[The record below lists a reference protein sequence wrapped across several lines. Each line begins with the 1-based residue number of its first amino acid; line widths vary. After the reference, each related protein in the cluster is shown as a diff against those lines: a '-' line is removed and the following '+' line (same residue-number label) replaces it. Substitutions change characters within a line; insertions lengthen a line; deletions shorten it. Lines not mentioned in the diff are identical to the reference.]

1 MKKVLTMVIALAF
14 AVLLTGTI
22 AAQDDSLAEHARQVR
37 KDKTGRPA
45 AKKVY
50 TDDDVPHIDKLS
62 EIPSTPSD
70 EAKAESAKTG
80 ESGSPAKAG
89 EAKPAGDATK
99 PAEKKEEPASAKEK
113 DWDSWKGKLQKQK
126 EVVTLAQRELDVLQ
140 REMRLRQAAYY
151 SDIGQRM
158 QNSAAW
164 DREDASYRE
173 QIEKKQKEVDGAK
186 AKLEDIQEQ
195 ARRAGVPASFRE

>member
-1 MKKVLTMVIALAF
+1 MRKVLTIAVAF
-14 AVLLTGTI
+14 AFAALLTGTI

-37 KDKTGRPA
+37 KDKAARPA

-70 EAKAESAKTG
+70 EARAENAQAG
-80 ESGSPAKAG
+80 ESGRPAKVEG
-89 EAKPAGDATK
+89 TKPAGDSTK
-99 PAEKKEEPASAKEK
+99 PAEKKEEPAPAKQK

-126 EVVTLAQRELDVLQ
+126 EAIALAQRELDVLQ
-140 REMRLRQAAYY
+140 RELRIRQATYY

-173 QIEKKQKEVDGAK
+173 QIDKKQKEVDSAK
-186 AKLEDIQEQ
+186 AKLEDLQEQ
-195 ARRAGVPASFRE
+195 ARRAGVPASIRE

>member
-1 MKKVLTMVIALAF
+1 MVVGLAF

-37 KDKTGRPA
+37 KEKAGRPA

-50 TDDDVPHIDKLS
+50 TDDDVPHVDKLS
-62 EIPSTPSD
+62 EIPASAPDT
-70 EAKAESAKTG
+70 AKADTAAAGENASATKTEGAKT
-80 ESGSPAKAG
+80 ES
-89 EAKPAGDATK
+89 ATK
-99 PAEKKEEPASAKEK
+99 PAEKKEGAAAAEK
-113 DWDSWKGKLQKQK
+113 DWGTWKEKLQKQK
-126 EVVTLAQRELDVLQ
+126 EEIALAQRELDVLQ
-140 REMRLRQAAYY
+140 KELRLRQAAYY

-173 QIEKKQKEVDGAK
+173 KIDKKQKEVDSAK
-186 AKLEDIQEQ
+186 AKLEDMQEQ
-195 ARRAGVPASFRE
+195 ARRAGVPAAFRE

>member
-1 MKKVLTMVIALAF
+1 MRKVFTIAIAVAF
-14 AVLLTGTI
+14 ATLLTGSCL
-22 AAQDDSLAEHARQVR
+22 AQDDSLAEHARQVR

-70 EAKAESAKTG
+70 EAKGESAQAG
-80 ESGSPAKAG
+80 ESGSAAKAEG
-89 EAKPAGDATK
+89 AKSADAAK
-99 PAEKKEEPASAKEK
+99 AAEKKLEPAAAKEK
-113 DWDSWKGKLQKQK
+113 EWDSWKGKIQKQK
-126 EVVTLAQRELDVLQ
+126 EAIGLSQRELDVLQ
-140 REMRLRQAAYY
+140 RELRLRQAAYY

-173 QIEKKQKEVDGAK
+173 QIEKKQKEVDAAK
-186 AKLEDIQEQ
+186 AKLDEIQEQ
-195 ARRAGVPASFRE
+195 ARKAGVPASARE

>member
-1 MKKVLTMVIALAF
+1 MRKALTTVVALAF
-14 AVLLTGTI
+14 AILLTGTI

-62 EIPSTPSD
+62 EIPASATD
-70 EAKAESAKTG
+70 TAKTD
-80 ESGSPAKAG
+80 SAAAG
-89 EAKPAGDATK
+89 ENAGAAKTEGAKTEGAAKPAD
-99 PAEKKEEPASAKEK
+99 KKDEPASAKEK

-126 EVVTLAQRELDVLQ
+126 EAIALGQRELDVLQ
-140 REMRLRQAAYY
+140 REQRLRQATYY

-173 QIEKKQKEVDGAK
+173 QIDKKQKEVDSAK
-186 AKLEDIQEQ
+186 AKLEDMQEQ

>member
-1 MKKVLTMVIALAF
+1 MRKVITMLVALAF
-14 AVLLTGTI
+14 AVLLTGTL

-37 KDKTGRPA
+37 KDKAGRPV

-50 TDDDVPHIDKLS
+50 TDDDVPHVDKLS

-70 EAKAESAKTG
+70 EAKAENAQTT
-80 ESGSPAKAG
+80 ESGAPAKA
-89 EAKPAGDATK
+89 ESKFAGDAAK

-126 EVVTLAQRELDVLQ
+126 EVIALAQRELDVLQ

-164 DREDASYRE
+164 DREDASYRD
-173 QIEKKQKEVDGAK
+173 QIDKKQKEVDSAK
-186 AKLEDIQEQ
+186 AKLEDMQEQ
-195 ARRAGVPASFRE
+195 ARRAGVPASFRD